1 MTGTV
6 REEAEST
13 ARGSAT
19 VAVWTLVSR
28 FTGMLRVLVIGALL
42 GPTYFANLF
51 QAGYMLPNT
60 VFGVVAGPV
69 LGMVIVPAVAR
80 AVTLGG
86 VTHAAEV
93 FGRVAGRLLAVA
105 TVAALG
111 LALISPA
118 LAWTLVFGVPGPERA
133 RAWLLCTVLILF
145 VAPQV
150 LLYTV
155 AELGVAAQQGR
166 HRFALAAGAP
176 AVESLGTMAT
186 LAVTAA
192 LFGVGRDLADAPML
206 MVIVLGV
213 GTTASVLVHALLQC
227 YGALRVGLPV
237 RPRRGWRADTP
248 AGREAA
254 GAMHRMVRSIPVA
267 GGPAV
272 VDYGLTVV
280 ASTVP
285 GGVLVVQLSYQV
297 FAALA
302 FVGSRAVTMA
312 ALPGL
317 SEAAAADDGPRFGVA
332 WRQGVFYALIAGV
345 PLLMLLAVFARPTAD
360 LLANGALRQ
369 NMLITEL
376 AGCLAVA
383 AFAQLANG
391 VHDFARQT
399 LFARL
404 DDRGPSIA
412 SFVGLA
418 ASAAV
423 ATAALLAPAGGPRL
437 TWLVLALLAGELAS
451 AIAAL
456 VRVRAAIRPE
466 RMFDRRHL
474 VTLAAAVC
482 AMAPPLVAGWWLVGR
497 LEVGRI
503 LELPLLVGVALA
515 ALAPYGL
522 VLLRRGLRPGEPR
535 PAG

>member
-13 ARGSAT
+13 ARGSVT

-51 QAGYMLPNT
+51 QAGYVLPNT

-69 LGMVIVPAVAR
+69 LGMVIVPTVAR
-80 AVTLGG
+80 AVAHGG

-93 FGRVAGRLLAVA
+93 FGRMAGRLLAVA
-105 TVAALG
+105 TAGALG

-118 LAWTLVFGVPGPERA
+118 LAWTLVFGVPEPERA

-186 LAVTAA
+186 LVVAAA
-192 LFGVGRDLADAPML
+192 LFGTGRDVVDAPMP

-237 RPRRGWRADTP
+237 RPRRGWRAD
-248 AGREAA
+248 AEAA
-254 GAMHRMVRSIPVA
+254 AAMHRMVRSIPVA

-297 FAALA
+297 FASLA

-317 SEAAAADDGPRFGVA
+317 AEAAAADDAPRFGAA

-345 PLLMLLAVFARPTAD
+345 PLLLLLAVFARPTAD

-369 NMLITEL
+369 NMLIAEL
-376 AGCLAVA
+376 AVCLAVA

-404 DDRGPSIA
+404 DDRGPSMASLVGLIA
-412 SFVGLA
+412 S
-418 ASAAV
+418 AV
-423 ATAALLAPAGGPRL
+423 VALAALLAPMGGPRL
-437 TWLVLALLAGELAS
+437 TGLVLALLAGEMAS

-466 RMFDRRHL
+466 RMLDRRHL
-474 VTLAAAVC
+474 VTLIAASC
-482 AMAPPLVAGWWLVGR
+482 AMAPLLVAGWWLVGR
-497 LEVGRI
+497 LDVSRI
-503 LELPLLVGVALA
+503 LELPLLIGCGLA
-515 ALAPYGL
+515 ALIPYGL
-522 VLLRRGLRPGEPR
+522 VLLARGLRPAR
-535 PAG
+535 